1 MTDYDFTFIVDE
13 LDITNDAD
21 LDRLFEAGCD
31 DATPVL
37 IHGALAICFTREAD
51 SYYDAVTSAMD
62 NLQTAGAAV
71 QAFEPDF
78 LVTAS
83 EIAARSGLT
92 RQAISLYE
100 KGERGSHYPPPIRRV
115 SSSSP
120 LWDWVDV
127 SRWLH
132 TQGKLPEEAVREAQ
146 ISRVVNALTQVK
158 EAPEKIKESLRKVL
172 SAPLA
177 AARQ

>member
-1 MTDYDFTFIVDE
+1 MTDYDFTFIVDD
-13 LDITNDAD
+13 LDITNDAH

-31 DATPVL
+31 DATPAL
-37 IHGALAICFTREAD
+37 IHGALAICFTRQAE
-51 SYYDAVTSAMD
+51 SYYEAVMSAMD
-62 NLQTAGAAV
+62 NLQAAGADV

-83 EIAARSGLT
+83 EIASRSGLT

-100 KGERGSHYPPPIRRV
+100 KGERAAHYPAPVRRV

-132 TQGKLPEEAVREAQ
+132 AQGKLPEEAVREAQ
-146 ISRVVNALTQVK
+146 ISRVVNALAQVK
-158 EAPEKIKESLRKVL
+158 ETPEKIKDYLLKVL
-172 SAPLA
+172 SAPLPA
-177 AARQ
+177 A